1 MNKLVTIKTFTYP
14 HELAIIRS
22 KLESEGIYCF
32 AQDELTAQVHPF
44 YSNAIGG
51 IKLQVREED
60 IEKAI
65 TILKENGDIKDQDL
79 YPSGLQIKLYRLL
92 SRLPFFRKIYK

>member
-1 MNKLVTIKTFTYP
+1 MSNLITIKTFTYP

-22 KLESEGIYCF
+22 RLESEGIYCF

-44 YSNAIGG
+44 NSNAIGG

-60 IEKAI
+60 VERAI
-65 TILKENGDIKDQDL
+65 SILKEGGYINEEDFQ
-79 YPSGLQIKLYRLL
+79 PSKFHIKLYNILSKIPLL
-92 SRLPFFRKIYK
+92 KRIYK